1 MAVEENKID
10 RINFDDKEYQLE
22 SLTPEIGAMF
32 NMLLRLTREIED
44 AAYNLQKLQGAQVH
58 YAGVVRSK
66 IQEEGIEPIPTE
78 EKKDED
84 K

>member
-1 MAVEENKID
+1 MSVEENKID
-10 RINFDDKEYQLE
+10 KINFDGNEYLLE
-22 SLTPEIGAMF
+22 NLTPEIGAMF

-44 AAYNLQKLQGAQVH
+44 AAYNLQKLQGSQAH

-66 IQEEGIEPIPTE
+66 IQEEGIEPMPTQE
-78 EKKDED
+78 EKNGD